1 MNSPCK
7 DCPDRHAHC
16 HSACN
21 RYGEYAAMF
30 EKSAHS
36 GLQIPQRTL
45 QMQSAESKF
54 AAMSENTDYTKQ
66 ERVERRESKTTPYP
80 GIAESR

>member
-7 DCPDRHAHC
+7 DCQDRHAYC

-30 EKSAHS
+30 EKIRA
-36 GLQIPQRTL
+36 QRL
-45 QMQSAESKF
+45 ADAAADAADAERGI
-54 AAMSENTDYTKQ
+54 NTDYTKQ

>member
-16 HSACN
+16 NSTCN

-30 EKSAHS
+30 EKIRAQRLADAAADAADAERGIKICRDVRKY
-36 GLQIPQRTL
+36 GL
-45 QMQSAESKF
+45 
-54 AAMSENTDYTKQ
+54 Y
-66 ERVERRESKTTPYP
+66 KT
-80 GIAESR
+80 GKS

>member
-30 EKSAHS
+30 EKIRAQRLADAERGIKIRRDVRKY
-36 GLQIPQRTL
+36 GL
-45 QMQSAESKF
+45 
-54 AAMSENTDYTKQ
+54 Y
-66 ERVERRESKTTPYP
+66 KT
-80 GIAESR
+80 GKS

>member
-1 MNSPCK
+1 MTSPRK
-7 DCPDRHAHC
+7 DCQDRHAHC

-21 RYGEYAAMF
+21 RYGIRPCLR
-30 EKSAHS
+30 KSAHS
-36 GLQIPQRTL
+36 GLQMPQRTR
-45 QMQSAESKF
+45 QMQSAELKS

-80 GIAESR
+80 GIAESH

>member
-7 DCPDRHAHC
+7 DCPDLHAHC

-30 EKSAHS
+30 EKIRA
-36 GLQIPQRTL
+36 QRL
-45 QMQSAESKF
+45 ADAAADAADAERG
-54 AAMSENTDYTKQ
+54 N
-66 ERVERRESKTTPYP
+66 
-80 GIAESR
+80 